1 MGNKKSVGVQ
11 LKKMIPGYAFAA
23 PGVIFVE
30 AFWGRSGV

>member
-23 PGVIFVE
+23 LGLYLWLFT
-30 AFWGRSGV
+30 